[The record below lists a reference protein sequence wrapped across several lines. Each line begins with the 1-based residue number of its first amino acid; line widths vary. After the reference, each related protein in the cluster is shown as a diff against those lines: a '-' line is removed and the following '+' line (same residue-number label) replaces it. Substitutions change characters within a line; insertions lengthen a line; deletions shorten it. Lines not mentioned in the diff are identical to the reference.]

1 MPRDPNFASV
11 FALKCHSES
20 LYPTGCH
27 VNPNLTGQWRRFA
40 SGDGGRRGGPG
51 VGPQAGVLAEMF
63 LSNFEKQLDA
73 KRRIVV
79 PQEVRA
85 LAAGPF
91 DGVFCFPSI
100 EADCIEGGG
109 KALFDRYNSVIEELE
124 FGDPLRTA
132 LETSI
137 LGGMA
142 KLSFDTAGRITL
154 PETLCADFGLTDWV
168 VVAGMGERFQIW
180 SRDAFAIHRAA
191 QREMARAGMA
201 ELREQQR
208 LARAGGAG

>member
-1 MPRDPNFASV
+1 
-11 FALKCHSES
+11 
-20 LYPTGCH
+20 
-27 VNPNLTGQWRRFA
+27 
-40 SGDGGRRGGPG
+40 
-51 VGPQAGVLAEMF
+51 MF
-63 LSNFEKQLDA
+63 LSTFEKQLDA

-79 PQEVRA
+79 PQEFRA

-109 KALFDRYNSVIEELE
+109 QKLFERYMGLIGELD

-132 LETSI
+132 LETSV

-154 PETLCADFGLTDWV
+154 PETLCDAFGLSEGAWV
-168 VVAGMGERFQIW
+168 TVVGMGERFQIW
-180 SRDAFAIHRAA
+180 SKEAFQAHRAA
-191 QREMARAGMA
+191 QRELAREGLAQ
-201 ELREQQR
+201 LRAQQR
-208 LARAGGAG
+208 AAKIGGVA